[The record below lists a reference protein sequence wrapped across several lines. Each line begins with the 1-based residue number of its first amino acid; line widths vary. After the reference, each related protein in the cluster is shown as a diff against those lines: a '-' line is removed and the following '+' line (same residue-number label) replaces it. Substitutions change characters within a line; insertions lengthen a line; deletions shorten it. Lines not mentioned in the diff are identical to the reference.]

1 MYTPIKSN
9 SNTIVVDMAK
19 NSSNKNKNEIIWS
32 EGQDKSII
40 TDKPLYFEGEDE
52 DTLFFEIERNKHIHH
67 MQQVQLIKEGNFYLL
82 YFSYIIYPP

>member
-1 MYTPIKSN
+1 
-9 SNTIVVDMAK
+9 MAK

-32 EGQDKSII
+32 AGQDKSII